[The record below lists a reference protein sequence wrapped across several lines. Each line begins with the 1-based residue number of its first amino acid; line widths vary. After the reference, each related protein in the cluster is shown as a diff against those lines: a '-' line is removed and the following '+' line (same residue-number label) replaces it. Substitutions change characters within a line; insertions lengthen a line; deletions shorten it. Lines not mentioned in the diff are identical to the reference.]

1 MATKRGCATIVLI
14 VLLATAAPGW
24 AVTAVLTWN
33 PNPELTVVS
42 YRVYRTATSQC
53 TPLPGNLLATV
64 QAPNTQ
70 YVDVGIEQ
78 TQYYCITAVDD
89 GLRESTPSATVI
101 AAYPTVTS
109 GGSCD

>member
-1 MATKRGCATIVLI
+1 MATKRCGAAIVLI
-14 VLLATAAPGW
+14 VLLATAPPGW
-24 AVTAVLTWN
+24 AVTAVLSWN

-53 TPLPGNLLATV
+53 APLPVNLLATV

-70 YVDVGIEQ
+70 YVDVGIEH
-78 TQYYCITAVDD
+78 TQYYCITAVDE
-89 GLRESTPSATVI
+89 GLRESTPSSTVT
-101 AAYPTVTS
+101 AAYPTVTP

>member
-1 MATKRGCATIVLI
+1 MGIRWAALSAL
-14 VLLATAAPGW
+14 VLLLAWADPAR

-42 YRVYRTATSQC
+42 YRVYRTAASPCSAIT
-53 TPLPGNLLATV
+53 GNLLATV

-70 YVDVGIEQ
+70 YVDVGITQ

-89 GLRESTPSATVI
+89 GLRESTPSATVT
-101 AAYPTVTS
+101 AAFPTVTP
-109 GGSCD
+109 GGTCE